1 MARKIR
7 FPLKMKNG
15 VEVRSL
21 DELKENFDIDSI
33 LKYYFDGK
41 LYRWLTY
48 HYYDKKAE
56 EISALSMDD
65 INFSAKICEILEVE
79 YQESD
84 RTISDYKSDKEKLDR
99 YIKLGGDEAYSERI
113 SQIAM
118 DQEDLDE
125 LIEEGIRE
133 IYLYKGEYSIDLS
146 RTDISYIGIDK
157 VTVVASNMN
166 LTNIYDISNLKN
178 VSVIWEDKEDNVQK
192 LLDCLRN
199 NSHNKSAV
207 LWIGVSSSNS
217 ENTSSS
223 LNKRIVKTLTDIS
236 EDGEEIYKFGKMLK
250 NTMPEVSAE
259 LFRRAANQG
268 SNDAMYE
275 LAKCYEN
282 GFGTEKDTAE
292 AVKWLGKA
300 HHFKHSMALVE
311 LKRLAETDYNAKA
324 MLERIDKH
332 KTPPP
337 KKKKNT
343 PIKLFGR
350 EINNNHS

>member
-1 MARKIR
+1 MAKKIR

-15 VEVRSL
+15 AEVRTL

-33 LKYYFDGK
+33 LKYYIDGK
-41 LYRWLTY
+41 LYRWLTDR
-48 HYYDKKAE
+48 YYDEKAE
-56 EISALSMDD
+56 EISALSMND
-65 INFSAKICEILEVE
+65 INFNAKICEILEVE

-84 RTISDYKSDKEKLDR
+84 RTISDFVSDKEKLDR
-99 YIKLGGDEAYSERI
+99 YIKLGGDEEYSERI

-118 DQEDLDE
+118 DQQDLDK
-125 LIEEGIRE
+125 LIEEGISE
-133 IYLYKGEYSIDLS
+133 IYLYKGNYSVDLS
-146 RTDISYIGIDK
+146 RTDITYTGIDK
-157 VTVVASNMN
+157 VTVTASNMDFSN
-166 LTNIYDISNLKN
+166 VYDIGNLRN

-207 LWIGVSSSNS
+207 SWIGVSGSDLGNSSA
-217 ENTSSS
+217 S

-236 EDGEEIYKFGKMLK
+236 EDGKEIYKYGKMLK

-282 GFGTEKDTAE
+282 GFGTKKNTAE
-292 AVKWLGKA
+292 AVIWLGKA
-300 HHFKHSMALVE
+300 HHFKHSMALGE

-324 MLERIDKH
+324 MLERIDKPA
-332 KTPPP
+332 TPP
-337 KKKKNT
+337 KKRKNF
-343 PIKLFGR
+343 FGM
-350 EINNNHS
+350 EI